1 MRGKR
6 LRQIWRTRFLLALEK
21 EFDVDRAWNLRRCE
35 GIDRSQH
42 RDDGPLVV
50 AGGAG
55 VDARLVGERVF
66 RIGPCDR
73 RRAVFHFS
81 GAQDRL
87 ERRCLPRGLGPDRLA
102 VEVRIEKECP
112 PRALGA
118 ELAVHR
124 DGCTGGL
131 ENAGIDAPLFQHPD
145 QELGIAAD
153 VGLAGCHVRQCEELP
168 QLADDGFLVGGDVG
182 FGGGDRPRL
191 VRSRRCARECKACQ
205 Q

>member
-1 MRGKR
+1 MRVSSASGYFASVHATVAAPSSIFPAR
-6 LRQIWRTRFLLALEK
+6 RTGSK
-21 EFDVDRAWNLRRCE
+21 
-35 GIDRSQH
+35 
-42 RDDGPLVV
+42 
-50 AGGAG
+50 GG
-55 VDARLVGERVF
+55 
-66 RIGPCDR
+66 
-73 RRAVFHFS
+73 VFH
-81 GAQDRL
+81 AD
-87 ERRCLPRGLGPDRLA
+87 LGPDRLA

-124 DGCTGGL
+124 DRCAGGF
-131 ENAGIDAPLFQHPD
+131 EDAGNDAALFQHPD

-191 VRSRRCARECKACQ
+191 VSGGWHCDGRERSQGSDQAGVQKQ
-205 Q
+205 